1 MGRFYKEE
9 LMAKDDGHI
18 NMKED
23 YPNDNLLKKK
33 NSSKDINV
41 LADEDD
47 IIIWFDESREGKLI
61 FVNIGNTTISMSES
75 EFYTLTKLCQI
86 TAKKLLEIT

>member
-1 MGRFYKEE
+1 
-9 LMAKDDGHI
+9 MAKDDGHI